1 MLNLSHYS
9 KKSGDVPSL
18 ETVDHRHYSPP
29 TKIRLPR
36 HIATLETPQRC
47 QAYCAKS
54 LATGSN
60 CTNNQ
65 QQYRTEA
72 INLAV
77 SILDYQLKNGA
88 AQQKHL
94 ENLRSNLQHRWEV
107 AKANQ
112 NSQLMMMLQHEFR
125 QLETSVWS
133 NCQKSCQQNLL
144 KL

>member
-1 MLNLSHYS
+1 M
-9 KKSGDVPSL
+9 
-18 ETVDHRHYSPP
+18 
-29 TKIRLPR
+29 PR
-36 HIATLETPQRC
+36 HIATLETSQRR

-60 CTNNQ
+60 CTNK
-65 QQYRTEA
+65 QYRTEA

-77 SILDYQLKNGA
+77 TILDYQLKNGA

-125 QLETSVWS
+125 QLETSI
-133 NCQKSCQQNLL
+133 
-144 KL
+144 